1 MIKIR
6 GGKLDNRKKQK
17 NRRIM
22 IVIIVVL
29 ITFSAI
35 SLIIGRT
42 STGIENMLRDSIAV
56 VEYYVVKKPIEF
68 VSGVFEEF
76 TSLKD
81 VYKENAILKK
91 QLENYTN
98 VAANNAILKEEIDK
112 IKEITE
118 MQTIPSDY
126 GVKLTYVASR
136 PVESWNSEITIGMGS
151 LGGVEK
157 DMVIISSKGM
167 VGIVIATTEV
177 NATVSLLTSEKFVNQ
192 LPVKI
197 INGEQTVYG
206 LLNKY
211 DVKTG
216 TYEVTLLTEVEK
228 LEKDAKVYTSGLGGD
243 GKSPAGIEVGTAK
256 EISIMSD
263 GTSTRMYVTPS
274 ADFND
279 LGYLAVVQKGEKNE

>member
-6 GGKLDNRKKQK
+6 GGSLDNRKKQK
-17 NRRIM
+17 NKKIM
-22 IVIIVVL
+22 IVVIVVL
-29 ITFSAI
+29 IAFSAI
-35 SLIIGRT
+35 SLIVNRG
-42 STGIENMLRDSIAV
+42 STGVENMLRDSIAV

-68 VSGVFEEF
+68 VGGVFEEF
-76 TSLKD
+76 SSLKD
-81 VYKENAILKK
+81 VYEENAVLKK

-98 VAANNAILKEEIDK
+98 IAANNAILKEEIDK
-112 IKEITE
+112 IKEVNGI
-118 MQTIPSDY
+118 QSLPSDY

-157 DMVIISSKGM
+157 DMVVISSKGM
-167 VGIVIATTEV
+167 VGIVTATTEV

-211 DVKTG
+211 DVKKG

-228 LEKDAKVYTSGLGGD
+228 LEKDAKVYTSGLGGN
-243 GKSPAGIEVGTAK
+243 GKSPSGIEVGIAK
-256 EISIMSD
+256 EISVMSD

-274 ADFND
+274 ADFTD
-279 LGYLAVVQKGEKNE
+279 LEYLAIVQKGEQ